1 LRDRLR
7 RVASALGRLAVF
19 RFLRRLDRKS
29 GAIIALSGILFGF
42 TILAYYA
49 FTLPLPDGFAQE
61 ERRPS
66 LLLQAPNGETI
77 ASRGKFMGEVL
88 SFDDIPPDL
97 VKALVAIEDRRF
109 YGHFGIDLIGTARA
123 AVTNLMAGEIRQG
136 GSTITQQLAKVTFLS
151 PERSFKRKIQ
161 EAMLALWLENRL
173 SKDEILLRYLNKVY
187 FGAGAYG
194 VDGAARRYFRKSA
207 RALDLSEAAMLAGL
221 VRSPSSLAP
230 TRNLEGA
237 QARAQLVLNAM
248 VATGVLEEDRAVEA
262 RAAPATLAVA
272 PDGDPGSN
280 YFADWVERETQ
291 RLFGSLSAD
300 LVVDATLD
308 PQLQDLG
315 EQVVIKWLEAQG
327 GVRKVDQGA
336 LVAMTP
342 DGAVLAMVGGKDYG
356 ESQFNRVTQAKR
368 QPGSLFKLFVYLAA
382 FDAGLTPDSVM
393 TDRPIE
399 IDGWRPQNY
408 SGEHRG
414 EVTLRTAFA
423 ESINSVAAQLAQQVG
438 PERVIGVAQRM
449 GVSSPLQATGSIALG
464 ASEVTLLEMTA
475 AYAAMAGDVKRVQ
488 PYGIRR
494 IHDQSRSLY
503 SQEASASRSEKNA
516 LPWRRAE
523 MIDLLS
529 TTIRSGTGKAA
540 AFDRPAAGKT
550 GTSQDYR
557 DAWFIGFTAD
567 LVVGVWLGN
576 DDGEPMA
583 GVAGGGLPA
592 KIWRDFMIQAY
603 ALKGIGA
610 PETARQDTRANPDS
624 QRQAAATA
632 ADQEGGSALER
643 LGRSL
648 RSFFR

>member
-315 EQVVIKWLEAQG
+315 EQVVTKWLEAQG

-382 FDAGLTPDSVM
+382 FD
-393 TDRPIE
+393 
-399 IDGWRPQNY
+399 
-408 SGEHRG
+408 
-414 EVTLRTAFA
+414 TLRTAFA